1 MTLSYQKFPDALTV
15 HRYIG
20 NSEGL
25 DVLGLEV
32 YETFLFP
39 KIGELVRVLQDRR
52 EERVLSVSI
61 SDALRKRDLQV
72 TRDVN

>member
-1 MTLSYQKFPDALTV
+1 LSYQKFPDALTV

-32 YETFLFP
+32 DETFLFP
-39 KIGELVRVLQDRR
+39 EIGEFTRVLQDRR
-52 EERVLSVSI
+52 EERVLFVSI
-61 SDALRKRDLQV
+61 SEALRE
-72 TRDVN
+72 